1 MIYYQ
6 VAFPDF
12 GCSLG
17 AIEMKQGGHNGHSGQ
32 FLHSLVYCVDTMDA
46 IPHNGHKEQLTLNK

>member
-6 VAFPDF
+6 VAFPNF

-32 FLHSLVYCVDTMDA
+32 FSHSLCVLCG
-46 IPHNGHKEQLTLNK
+46 HNGGKAPLK

>member
-32 FLHSLVYCVDTMDA
+32 FLPFFVHCVDTMEVRL
-46 IPHNGHKEQLTLNK
+46 P